1 MNTFT
6 KQIVSRLIP
15 ITMIFITVYSVVPY
29 FRPQIPLI
37 STLENTTLWWGVS
50 IMILFLFILSKKYYF
65 DKKNDDNMLIV
76 WIYLLWNAVCIIRG
90 MFVAEMYWDWKALTG
105 NAMSLLLPIV
115 IFSSTNKRIVQSMM
129 SFYLKY
135 VLPIFFLFAIL
146 IRTDAYGFYLVPATL
161 LMLLFPA
168 LTRRQKLLTLTI
180 TVIVLVAD
188 LGARSNVI
196 KFGVPMFILVFYY
209 LKNWIPSKTMEIV
222 RVALIVIP
230 FVFFGLGVS
239 GVFNVF
245 NMDEYIGEVTSQ
257 GVDGAGERG
266 EQNLAVDTRTF
277 LYVEVLESAIN
288 NNYWLLGR
296 TPARGNDSYSF
307 GLDGF
312 EVTGRYER
320 LANEI
325 GLANVFTWTGLIG
338 VIIYLL
344 IFYRASFLAV
354 NRSKNI
360 YVKMLGVFIAFRWL
374 YSWIEDLNN
383 FSLNYFML
391 MVMLGLCFSRSF
403 RMMSDNEVVIWARGF
418 FDVRYVRLEEY
429 LSSKSK
435 EKKREGGR
443 LINVAQHDDF

>member
-360 YVKMLGVFIAFRWL
+360 YAKMLGVFIAFRWL

-435 EKKREGGR
+435 EKKSDSGR

>member
-1 MNTFT
+1 
-6 KQIVSRLIP
+6 
-15 ITMIFITVYSVVPY
+15 MIFITVYSVVPY

-115 IFSSTNKRIVQSMM
+115 IFASTNKRIVQSMM

-180 TVIVLVAD
+180 TIIVLVAD

-209 LKNWIPSKTMEIV
+209 LKNWMPSKTMEIV

-360 YVKMLGVFIAFRWL
+360 YAKMLGVFIAFRWL

-435 EKKREGGR
+435 EKKSDSGR

>member
-209 LKNWIPSKTMEIV
+209 LKNWMPSKTMEIV

-360 YVKMLGVFIAFRWL
+360 YAKMLGVFIAFRWL

-435 EKKREGGR
+435 EKKSDSGR

>member
-1 MNTFT
+1 
-6 KQIVSRLIP
+6 
-15 ITMIFITVYSVVPY
+15 MIFITVYSVVPY

-180 TVIVLVAD
+180 TIIVLVAD

-209 LKNWIPSKTMEIV
+209 LKNWMPSKTMEIV

-360 YVKMLGVFIAFRWL
+360 YAKMLGVFIAFRWL

-435 EKKREGGR
+435 EKKSDSGR